1 MGNHL
6 CCRLITQY
14 FAQSQSSGSL
24 NVWDNTKTLEYC
36 TVAETDQPC
45 TESDA
50 HFRSNSYL
58 RDLNTFAHMIVGY
71 EAAGISSWSG
81 RLITRALLLVVTQ
94 FENHYRAGACDP
106 SDTARVL
113 LST

>member
-6 CCRLITQY
+6 CCRLITPY
-14 FAQSQSSGSL
+14 IAQSQSSGSL

-45 TESDA
+45 TVSDA

-71 EAAGISSWSG
+71 EAAGIFELVRSLNHASSAFGCNTS
-81 RLITRALLLVVTQ
+81 
-94 FENHYRAGACDP
+94 
-106 SDTARVL
+106 
-113 LST
+113 